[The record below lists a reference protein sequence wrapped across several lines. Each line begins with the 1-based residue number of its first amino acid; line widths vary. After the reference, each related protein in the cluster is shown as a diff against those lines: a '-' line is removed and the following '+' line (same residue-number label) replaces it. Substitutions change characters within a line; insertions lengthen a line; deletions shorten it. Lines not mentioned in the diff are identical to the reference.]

1 MESRGESQSPPQP
14 ATQTQSHP
22 TTSTSTK
29 PTPTPTPTRPI
40 PADIVRYIAAILHNT
55 RQQRTLA
62 NLARTSTTAYS
73 VAAPLLYRDLVVTHH
88 GVGHLFDVAGHPPHL
103 GIGTSFPSS
112 SPDTSTHS
120 SSPSPAQPPTA
131 TRETP
136 TRLRTAPAAG
146 TPPHGNHAQL
156 TSSLSELSLGPPSL
170 SDATAT
176 HINGTELEPDTPA
189 RGSRP
194 HDRRIAALSHVRHLT
209 IRSLPPD
216 HVCAGLVRA
225 AAARL
230 DAAGDQNLEPDDQRH
245 LDPALAG
252 ERRVLPIDT
261 ADVSLLFPRLR
272 TVTLLPDAIDAVRT
286 WTPYDYSRPRNPP
299 LLEALAGSSRPSH
312 LCFAFRLVPS
322 TDWETHRDLT
332 LSGQYQLVKRIA
344 LLTAQWPL
352 ESVTYHDLVFQVP
365 PSIPHT
371 TNIYDF
377 APHVVPHPYFPRR
390 FRFPARADAVHI
402 PGPEWTIRPW
412 QMAIAIKNLL
422 PSGHDVDAAL
432 TDTQWVFRNVGGHI
446 LTKEQRDDDDST
458 GVWFE
463 EVESMSHASL
473 VTGLKRDLPSRDGI
487 DDDDVDKVFAKVVYE
502 RPGVCAACASGFRCD
517 HEDES

>member
-1 MESRGESQSPPQP
+1 M
-14 ATQTQSHP
+14 A
-22 TTSTSTK
+22 
-29 PTPTPTPTRPI
+29 
-40 PADIVRYIAAILHNT
+40 
-55 RQQRTLA
+55 
-62 NLARTSTTAYS
+62 
-73 VAAPLLYRDLVVTHH
+73 
-88 GVGHLFDVAGHPPHL
+88 
-103 GIGTSFPSS
+103 
-112 SPDTSTHS
+112 
-120 SSPSPAQPPTA
+120 
-131 TRETP
+131 
-136 TRLRTAPAAG
+136 
-146 TPPHGNHAQL
+146 
-156 TSSLSELSLGPPSL
+156 
-170 SDATAT
+170 
-176 HINGTELEPDTPA
+176 
-189 RGSRP
+189 
-194 HDRRIAALSHVRHLT
+194 RIAALAHVRHLT

-216 HVCAGLVRA
+216 HVCAALARA

-230 DAAGDQNLEPDDQRH
+230 EAAGDQNVRHDVTALTQREPDDHQ
-245 LDPALAG
+245 LDPALATDHRLVPTDIAEG
-252 ERRVLPIDT
+252 
-261 ADVSLLFPRLR
+261 SLLFPRLR

-299 LLEALAGSSRPSH
+299 LLEALAASSRPAH

-390 FRFPARADAVHI
+390 FRFPTRADAVHI

-422 PSGHDVDAAL
+422 PSGGDADAAL
-432 TDTQWVFRNVGGHI
+432 VDTRWVFRNVGGHI

-463 EVESMSHASL
+463 EVEAMSHASL
-473 VTGLKRDLPSRDGI
+473 VTGLRRDLPSRDGI
-487 DDDDVDKVFAKVVYE
+487 DDDDVDKVFAKVATE
-502 RPGVCAACASGFRCD
+502 RPGGCAACEKDPDD
-517 HEDES
+517 HPVSSLEGL